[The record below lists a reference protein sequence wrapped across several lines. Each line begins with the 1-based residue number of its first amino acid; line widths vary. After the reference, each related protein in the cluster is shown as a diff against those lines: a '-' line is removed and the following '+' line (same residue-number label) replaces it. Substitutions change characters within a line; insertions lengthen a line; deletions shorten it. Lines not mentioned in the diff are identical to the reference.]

1 MIILLSPAKTMNL
14 KYPKDRFNCSFK
26 DDAIKLRSS
35 LTSMSVKR
43 LMTFFNIS
51 KDVALKTYEYYHNE
65 HTYVTYDMFDGIGY
79 RILKQLS
86 PKIPKNIYALSGL
99 YGLLHLSDTIY
110 PYRLDLKH
118 PKKGSLVTYW
128 RQKLYEKLKDEDM
141 IISCLSSEY
150 DVLLDE
156 RLHVIHVEIYKD
168 NKKAPS
174 VDAKK
179 VRAAFSVHL
188 DTYGMNDVTSFE
200 FMNYQVIRQTNTIIH
215 IEYIKKST

>member
-35 LTSMSVKR
+35 LRSMSVKR

-51 KDVALKTYEYYHNE
+51 KDVALKTYDYYHDE

-79 RILKQLS
+79 RILRQCS
-86 PKIPKNIYALSGL
+86 PTLPKNIYSLSGL

-118 PKKGSLVTYW
+118 PNKGSLVTYW

-150 DVLLDE
+150 EVLLDE

-200 FMNYQVIRQTNTIIH
+200 FINYQVISQTNTIIY

>member
-14 KYPKDRFNCSFK
+14 KHPQKDFRCFFEE
-26 DDAIKLRSS
+26 DALNLRSS

-43 LMTFFNIS
+43 LMTFFDIS
-51 KDVALKTYEYYHNE
+51 KDVALKTYDYYHSE
-65 HTYVTYDMFDGIGY
+65 HTYVAYDMFDGIGY

-86 PKIPKNIYALSGL
+86 PRVPKNIYALSGL

-118 PKKGSLVTYW
+118 PKKKSLVTYW
-128 RQKLYEKLKDEDM
+128 RKKLYEKLKDEDM

-156 RLHVIHVEIYKD
+156 RLHVIHVEIYKN

-188 DTYGMNDVTSFE
+188 DTFGMNKITSFE
-200 FMNYQVIRQTNTIIH
+200 FMNYQVIRQKNTIIH

>member
-14 KYPKDRFNCSFK
+14 KHPQKNFRCIFEE
-26 DDAIKLRSS
+26 DALKLRSS
-35 LTSMSVKR
+35 LSLMSVKR
-43 LMTFFNIS
+43 LMTFFDIS
-51 KDVALKTYEYYHNE
+51 KDVALKTYDYYHSE
-65 HTYVTYDMFDGIGY
+65 DTYVTYDMFDGIGY

-86 PKIPKNIYALSGL
+86 PQIPKNIYALSGL

-118 PKKGSLVTYW
+118 PKKGSLVSFW

-179 VRAAFSVHL
+179 VRAAFASYI
-188 DTYGMNDVTSFE
+188 DTYGLDEIHHFE
-200 FMNYQVIRQTNTIIH
+200 FMNYQITNKTTTTIH
-215 IEYIKKST
+215 LEYHKKST

>member
-14 KYPKDRFNCSFK
+14 KHPQKDFHCSFEQ
-26 DDAIKLRSS
+26 DALKLRSS

-51 KDVALKTYEYYHNE
+51 KDVALNTYDYYHSE
-65 HTYVTYDMFDGIGY
+65 DTYVTYDMFDGIAY

-86 PKIPKNIYALSGL
+86 PQVPKNIYALSGL

-188 DTYGMNDVTSFE
+188 DTYGMNKVTSFE
-200 FMNYQVIRQTNTIIH
+200 FMNYQVMSQTNTIIH
-215 IEYIKKST
+215 IKYIKKST

>member
-14 KYPKDRFNCSFK
+14 KYPQKDFHCFYLE
-26 DDAIKLRSS
+26 DALKLRSS
-35 LTSMSVKR
+35 LKSMSIKR
-43 LMTFFNIS
+43 LMTFFDVS
-51 KDVALKTYEYYHNE
+51 EGVALKTYDYYHSE
-65 HTYVTYDMFDGIGY
+65 HAYVTYDMFDGIGY

-86 PKIPKNIYALSGL
+86 PTIPKNIYALSGL

-118 PKKGSLVTYW
+118 PTIGSLITFW
-128 RQKLYEKLKDEDM
+128 RQKLYEKLKHEDL

-150 DVLLDE
+150 EVLLDE
-156 RLHVIHVEIYKD
+156 RLNVIHIDIYKD

-179 VRAAFSVHL
+179 VRAAFAVHL
-188 DTYGMNDVTSFE
+188 DTYGIDEINDFE
-200 FMNYQVIRQTNTIIH
+200 FMNYYVTSKTNNTLS
-215 IEYIKKST
+215 IENNKKST

>member
-14 KYPKDRFNCSFK
+14 KHPQKDFRCFFEE
-26 DDAIKLRSS
+26 DALNLRSS

-43 LMTFFNIS
+43 LMTFFDIS
-51 KDVALKTYEYYHNE
+51 KDVALKTYDYYHSE
-65 HTYVTYDMFDGIGY
+65 DTYVTYDMFDGIGY

-86 PKIPKNIYALSGL
+86 PKVPKNIYALSGL

-128 RQKLYEKLKDEDM
+128 RQKLYKKLKDEDM

-179 VRAAFSVHL
+179 VRAAFASYL
-188 DTYGMNDVTSFE
+188 DIYGFSQINQFQYDG
-200 FMNYQVIRQTNTIIH
+200 YQVVELLDYKII
-215 IEYIKKST
+215 IKFC